1 WHVIFKTATDNL
13 VIPFYGHCRAAFLP
27 GFVLSGVVADIRPQL
42 RYELLPVCYLY
53 CRGSLAEYGRKPCL
67 VSAPVLVSSTPLS
80 IYRISSLTWNYIRDH
95 LDQRTQTYLRL
106 QSHGGFDAV
115 HRYTLVCCLGA
126 PYVRYRD
133 EPIPGV
139 DLHAADAYYRCAFG
153 RKNLQLRHYPMA
165 GQYPVY

>member
-1 WHVIFKTATDNL
+1 
-13 VIPFYGHCRAAFLP
+13 R
-27 GFVLSGVVADIRPQL
+27 
-42 RYELLPVCYLY
+42 
-53 CRGSLAEYGRKPCL
+53 
-67 VSAPVLVSSTPLS
+67 
-80 IYRISSLTWNYIRDH
+80 TWNYIRDH

-139 DLHAADAYYRCAFG
+139 DLHAADAYYRRAFG

-165 GQYPVY
+165 RQYPVYTGYAVFHWNGILLPHGRNYGHLPGQLSH